1 MTKRKTTKAERSRST
16 AAAETVEAL
25 ELLPLEYVQL
35 IRDHVRSVSR
45 IAAQRGE
52 LEDLTD
58 DQRQRTALL
67 RLTISNMFSM
77 TTEHLSHTFYFT
89 QGLTGQLQKRK
100 AAEDHPDGT
109 Q

>member
-1 MTKRKTTKAERSRST
+1 MTKRTPTKAERSRST
-16 AAAETVEAL
+16 AAAEAL

-58 DQRQRTALL
+58 DQQQRTALL

-77 TTEHLSHTFYFT
+77 STEHLSHTFYFT
-89 QGLTGQLQKRK
+89 QGLTGQLHKRK